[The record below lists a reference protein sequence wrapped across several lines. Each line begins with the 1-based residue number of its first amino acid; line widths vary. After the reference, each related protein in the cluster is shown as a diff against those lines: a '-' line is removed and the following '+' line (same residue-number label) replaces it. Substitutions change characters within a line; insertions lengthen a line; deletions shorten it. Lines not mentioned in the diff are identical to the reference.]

1 MNRRRLL
8 VLILLVDVTLF
19 FWNRL
24 PVQKRADTATPIVN
38 EKSNSFECPYE
49 ELKLYNEFGETVS
62 NIIKKDCL
70 LASVTKLSNSKILI
84 DGIGYGCVSCHAN
97 MLYIIK
103 NNALIFKYDGDDSR
117 FSETNGGFQIREP
130 IRKDGEP
137 MCCAT
142 EYVIKKYQYIEA
154 QNIVKKLESET
165 YNK

>member
-1 MNRRRLL
+1 MNRRALL
-8 VLILLVDVTLF
+8 VLLLLIVVALIY
-19 FWNRL
+19 WNRL
-24 PVQKRADTATPIVN
+24 PVPKSADTTTQIVN

-49 ELKLYNEFGETVS
+49 ELKLYSEFGETVT

-70 LASVTKLSNSKILI
+70 LASVTKLSDSKILI
-84 DGIGYGCVSCHAN
+84 DGIGYGCGSCHAN

-103 NNALIFKYDGDDSR
+103 NNKLIFKYDGDNSS